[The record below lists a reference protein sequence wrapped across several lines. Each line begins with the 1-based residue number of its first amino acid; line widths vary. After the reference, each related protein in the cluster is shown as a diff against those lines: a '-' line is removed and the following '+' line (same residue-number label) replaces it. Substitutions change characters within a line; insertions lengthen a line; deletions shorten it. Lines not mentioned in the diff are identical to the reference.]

1 MKLQIKIDG
10 YTYIAEVEVLD
21 EEASQEGYPPYP
33 PVVSTAQPMAA
44 PGSYAPTAHASEH
57 MTDEKRYCSPVTGL
71 VIRVNVEAGQQ
82 VQPNDV
88 ILVLEAMKM
97 ETTIAAHSA
106 GRVKYVHVSP
116 GDPVKAHQVLVEME

>member
-10 YTYIAEVEVLD
+10 NTYIAEVEVLD
-21 EEASQEGYPPYP
+21 EEARQDSYPPYP
-33 PVVSTAQPMAA
+33 PVVSTAQPMATPA
-44 PGSYAPTAHASEH
+44 SYTPATHASEH
-57 MTDEKRYCSPVTGL
+57 LADDKKYCSPVTGL

-97 ETTIAAHSA
+97 ETTISAHSA
-106 GRVKYVHVSP
+106 GRVKHVHVAP
-116 GDPVKAHQVLVEME
+116 GDPVKAHQVMIEME